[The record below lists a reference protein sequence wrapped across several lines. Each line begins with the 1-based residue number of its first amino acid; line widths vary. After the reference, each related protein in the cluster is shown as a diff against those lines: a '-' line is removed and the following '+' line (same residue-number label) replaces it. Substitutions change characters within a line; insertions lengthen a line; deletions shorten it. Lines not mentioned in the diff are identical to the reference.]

1 MECIVVLKAKK
12 WCCLTQTDRGALKLS
27 APIELIVQVKMT
39 AYLRNFLSS
48 MRSRERGNVNAKRSA
63 RQLRAI
69 QVFRTHDFQS
79 VPVHGI

>member
-1 MECIVVLKAKK
+1 
-12 WCCLTQTDRGALKLS
+12 
-27 APIELIVQVKMT
+27 MT